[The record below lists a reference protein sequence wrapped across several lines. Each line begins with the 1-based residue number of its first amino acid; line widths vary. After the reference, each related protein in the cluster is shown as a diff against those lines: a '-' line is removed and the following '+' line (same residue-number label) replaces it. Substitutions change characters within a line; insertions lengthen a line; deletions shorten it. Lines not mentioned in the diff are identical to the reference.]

1 MLRNYLMAACR
12 FLGRNR
18 LNSAITLFGLTLG
31 LCGAL
36 LSVTILR
43 SELSYDRHIPAYER
57 TYVADF
63 VLAPAGRAPT
73 HHLQS
78 PIWLASQ
85 MKLQFS
91 DVEAVTRVAEQE
103 LRVRAGVVTAKEKI
117 CWADPNVFDV
127 LPLPAVSGDLRNAL
141 RTADSVVLTVGAA
154 RKYFGRENPVGASL
168 QLGAEHPMK
177 VTAVVADQPE
187 QSALIRTGVF
197 ASSLAAYS
205 VLTQMDPGAGFTR
218 ATSVAFPGRTYLR
231 LARHASIEV
240 LRRALPAFAQGVFP
254 SWMSDNAPSI
264 NLIRLDKVHLL
275 PDFNPGVEAR
285 LAMVAIV
292 GVLILLVGCVNF
304 ISLST
309 ALASRRSIEVGVRK
323 ALGAGRGSLLVQ
335 FLGEGLL
342 CVLVAAVLALG
353 VAQWLL
359 PKVNAFLNTAAV
371 LDYWSNSPATLLT
384 VVGVVA
390 LGVAASAYPAWV
402 LSGFNTIRSLKPGAG
417 LVSGQGVGDA
427 TRQWLVASQFAAL
440 VGLVIGSGVTYEQ
453 LAYATHSALR
463 LDTDQVLIIHSPC
476 NATFKERL
484 RRLAGVREVACSNE
498 EFLSGGWTAHATLKD
513 GTAMS
518 LSVVEV
524 QPGLLEMYG
533 IRPTAG
539 RLFAAERDPVV
550 SQDVKNGPMGRVVLN
565 ESAVRVLGFASPA
578 AAIGGKVDGRTFG
591 PGSGQIIGTVPDFS
605 LSAAT
610 QPILPTVY
618 AISPPRLSLISLK
631 LAGRDIPETLAAI
644 DDLWRGTGSED
655 PLDRQFVAD
664 YIQQLY
670 VSVARQTQILAVFS
684 GSALLLACLGL
695 IGLATAAAERRTKE
709 IGVRKSLGAQTGDV
723 LRLLVWQFIKPVLW
737 ANVIAWPLAAWI
749 MRRWLHGFAYHV
761 DLDPRLFV
769 AAFLLSVSIATLT
782 VVAHCYRVAQERP
795 VVALRY
801 E

>member
-1 MLRNYLMAACR
+1 M
-12 FLGRNR
+12 
-18 LNSAITLFGLTLG
+18 
-31 LCGAL
+31 
-36 LSVTILR
+36 
-43 SELSYDRHIPAYER
+43 
-57 TYVADF
+57 
-63 VLAPAGRAPT
+63 
-73 HHLQS
+73 
-78 PIWLASQ
+78 
-85 MKLQFS
+85 
-91 DVEAVTRVAEQE
+91 
-103 LRVRAGVVTAKEKI
+103 
-117 CWADPNVFDV
+117 
-127 LPLPAVSGDLRNAL
+127 
-141 RTADSVVLTVGAA
+141 
-154 RKYFGRENPVGASL
+154 
-168 QLGAEHPMK
+168 
-177 VTAVVADQPE
+177 
-187 QSALIRTGVF
+187 
-197 ASSLAAYS
+197 
-205 VLTQMDPGAGFTR
+205 
-218 ATSVAFPGRTYLR
+218 
-231 LARHASIEV
+231 
-240 LRRALPAFAQGVFP
+240 
-254 SWMSDNAPSI
+254 
-264 NLIRLDKVHLL
+264 HLL
-275 PDFNPGVEAR
+275 PDFNPGIEAR
-285 LAMVAIV
+285 LAVVAIV

-342 CVLVAAVLALG
+342 YVLFAAVLALA
-353 VAQWLL
+353 VAEWLM
-359 PKVNAFLNTAAV
+359 PRVNAFLNTAAV
-371 LDYWSNSPATLLT
+371 LDYWNNSAATLLT
-384 VVGVVA
+384 VAGVVA
-390 LGVAASAYPAWV
+390 LGVMASAYPAWV

-417 LVSGQGVGDA
+417 LVSGETA
-427 TRQWLVASQFAAL
+427 RQWLVASQFAAM

-453 LAYATHSALR
+453 LAYATHSVLR
-463 LDTDQVLIIHSPC
+463 LDTDQMLIIHSPC

-498 EFLSGGWTAHATLKD
+498 AFLTGGWTAHATLKD

-518 LSVVEV
+518 ISVVEV

-550 SQDVKNGPMGRVVLN
+550 SQDAKNGPMGRVVLN

-591 PGSGQIIGTVPDFS
+591 PESGQIIGTVPDFA
-605 LSAAT
+605 LSTAT
-610 QPILPTVY
+610 QPILPTAY
-618 AISPPRLSLISLK
+618 AMSPPRLSLISLK

-655 PLDRQFVAD
+655 PLDRQFVDD

-737 ANVIAWPLAAWI
+737 ATVIAWPLAAWI
-749 MRRWLHGFAYHV
+749 MSRWLHGFAYHV

-795 VVALRY
+795 VMALRY